1 MENNME
7 KIGQQSRKVVRITA
21 IAAAAVISAV
31 VSVKA
36 MSSFNKVL
44 GSLFP
49 LNETYSDEALQIDVG
64 SENTN
69 VELFFSSVFY
79 FWPVG

>member
-36 MSSFNKVL
+36 MSSFNRVF
-44 GSLFP
+44 GS
-49 LNETYSDEALQIDVG
+49 QR
-64 SENTN
+64 
-69 VELFFSSVFY
+69 FFFCRQH
-79 FWPVG
+79 